1 MTLTERIRDA
11 LLRVLGYQGYNGD
24 NTARRLRVM
33 EAGERTAREVN
44 GRLDRLEGRVDRLEG
59 IDVEADLIA
68 RSIKRR
74 RQG

>member
-1 MTLTERIRDA
+1 MTLRERIRDSI
-11 LLRVLGYQGYNGD
+11 LRVLGYQGYNGD
-24 NTARRLRVM
+24 TAARHLRVM
-33 EAGERTAREVN
+33 EGGERTVKDVN
-44 GRLDRLEGRVDRLEG
+44 RRLDRLEGRVDRLEG

>member
-24 NTARRLRVM
+24 TAARRLRVM
-33 EAGERTAREVN
+33 DAGERTAREVN